1 MKLVTISS
9 YAVTKN
15 KNKKNQIALV
25 IKHQIFVSK
34 HLLVQTQTKNIRK

>member
-34 HLLVQTQTKNIRK
+34 HLLVQTQPKNIRK